1 MGTSKLCE
9 FFDHM
14 ICCLELEEMMELWEK
29 IALIKIFPADEPT
42 DEIGMQPALHFP
54 PNIEHNS
61 TPCKYSV
68 FITQTHKYTNT
79 KRNTSFP
86 ANTVS
91 VC

>member
-1 MGTSKLCE
+1 
-9 FFDHM
+9 
-14 ICCLELEEMMELWEK
+14 MMELWEK

-68 FITQTHKYTNT
+68 FITQTHTHTKKYKFHQSCQTN
-79 KRNTSFP
+79 FP

>member
-42 DEIGMQPALHFP
+42 DEIVMQPALYFP
-54 PNIEHNS
+54 PNIEQRAS
-61 TPCKYSV
+61 LR
-68 FITQTHKYTNT
+68 KYTNKQKCHSFFSDST
-79 KRNTSFP
+79 KVSF
-86 ANTVS
+86 
-91 VC
+91 